1 MLPYTK
7 KIIPER
13 DECTIISEL
22 FATPPETNKVP
33 TTFFGLFGGTTK
45 KTVPLRPYEI
55 AYTSCYDQEILDNS
69 SSRLIPQELTFM
81 GNSRNFNS
89 QPGLNGQLKGVPTL
103 FNCVKNAFT
112 GSYI

>member
-22 FATPPETNKVP
+22 FSIPPETHKVS
-33 TTFFGLFGGTTK
+33 TSFFGLF
-45 KTVPLRPYEI
+45 KTSEKPVPLRPYEI
-55 AYTSCYDQEILDNS
+55 AYTSCSDQEILENS
-69 SSRLIPQELTFM
+69 SSRLMPQELTFM

-89 QPGLNGQLKGVPTL
+89 QPGFKGQLKGVPTL
-103 FNCVKNAFT
+103 FTCVKNAFT